1 MNTQIYP
8 LPGPPGLG
16 FENIKVYKKDPTQ
29 TFVISPFLV
38 DLRIK
43 PIILMNKFYR
53 KALLPALFWFCGL
66 ASVMAQTTSVSGTVK
81 DASGEPLAGVNIVV
95 KGRVIGTIT
104 STSGEYNLKVNQAPP
119 FTLVFSFIGFATQ
132 EVEVK
137 DANTTG
143 LDISLEEQTL
153 LGQEVVVSASRV
165 EESILKSPVTIE
177 KMDLLT
183 IKQAATPDFYDALA
197 NVKGVQVNSGSLNLT
212 SINTRGFA
220 TIANVRFVQLVDG
233 MDTQAPL
240 LNFPT
245 GNIIG
250 IGELDTESVELVPGA
265 ASALYGPNAF
275 NGIIIMKSK
284 SPFEYQGL
292 SAQVKV
298 GMTDSDAGGSNPYT
312 NYSLRYAKSFNNKF
326 AFKVN
331 FSLMQATDWTS
342 NDYRTDRNQPEST
355 IDLSG
360 NPNFDGLNL
369 YGDETPIPVPIG
381 GTFGTLDLRR
391 TGFKEEDILDNQDAT
406 SIKADGALHYRI
418 TDKMEISYNYRF
430 GGGSSIYQG
439 TEKYA
444 LRDFTQQFHK
454 LELKSD
460 NFFVRAYRTE
470 TRDGDSWNMSALGG
484 FANERYSPT
493 ATQWA
498 PEYAQ
503 RYVLSL
509 QGYIPGVPA
518 GDPAAAHAA
527 ARAYA
532 DRNRPA
538 PGSQEFKDLIEEVR
552 TAQFQRNPPG
562 AGFYDNSRL
571 YHAEFN
577 YNFMNEID
585 FAEIQIGGNF
595 RRYDLFSDGTVFN
608 ESPETGTD
616 FQRIGIN
623 EFGGYAQIAKTFA
636 EDLKLTASLRYDKN
650 ENFEGQVTPRVSLVY
665 SVSDAHNIRASFQ
678 TGFRNP
684 DTQAQFI
691 YFPSS
696 SGTLLGSTEA
706 NASRY
711 GVHNGGAWTYE
722 SYQAFRASGGVL
734 ATDGTPTGGNSTL
747 LVTADIPYVQPERL
761 KSFEVGYKGIFGQK
775 LLIDLNGYYTTYTDF
790 IGGQIVALKSPTSHQ
805 GNTVNP
811 GSLYSL
817 YNNSLANVNSYGVG
831 LGFTYSLPRNFTI
844 NGNYSYATFEAD
856 ESADF
861 RAGFN
866 TPENKYSIG
875 IGNRKLFDNF
885 GFNINFRWQE
895 GFLWESSYGVWNVP
909 EFGVLDAQLNYKIS
923 PLRTMLKIGAS
934 NLGGGDYR
942 TNLGAPF
949 VGQLYYISLTFDE
962 FLK

>member
-1 MNTQIYP
+1 
-8 LPGPPGLG
+8 
-16 FENIKVYKKDPTQ
+16 
-29 TFVISPFLV
+29 
-38 DLRIK
+38 
-43 PIILMNKFYR
+43 MNKFYR
-53 KALLPALFWFCGL
+53 KALLPALFWLCGSATL
-66 ASVMAQTTSVSGTVK
+66 MAQTSVSGTVK
-81 DASGEPLAGVNIVV
+81 DGTTGEPLAGVNIVV
-95 KGRVIGTIT
+95 KGRVIGTI
-104 STSGEYNLKVNQAPP
+104 SNTSGEYSLKVNQEPP

-177 KMDLLT
+177 KMDLLA
-183 IKQAATPDFYDALA
+183 IKQSATPDFYDALA
-197 NVKGVQVNSGSLNLT
+197 NIKGVQVNSGSLNLT

-220 TIANVRFVQLVDG
+220 TIANVRFVQQVDG

-250 IGELDTESVELVPGA
+250 IGELDTESVELLPGA

-298 GMTDSDAGGSNPYT
+298 GMTDSDAGDSNPYT
-312 NYSLRYAKSFNNKF
+312 QYALRYAKAFNNKF
-326 AFKVN
+326 AFKLN

-342 NDYRTDRNQPEST
+342 NDYRTDRNLPEST
-355 IDLSG
+355 TDLSG

-391 TGFKEEDILDNQDAT
+391 TGFKEEDILDNQDAK

-470 TRDGDSWNMSALGG
+470 TKDGDSWNMSALGG
-484 FANERYSPT
+484 FANERYSDT
-493 ATQWA
+493 RNKWA

-503 RYVLSL
+503 RYVLAL
-509 QGYIPGVPA
+509 QGYIPGVAA
-518 GDPAAAHAA
+518 GNPTAAHSE
-527 ARAYA
+527 ARRHA
-532 DRNRPA
+532 DRDRPA
-538 PGSQEFKDLIEEVR
+538 VGTQAFTDLIEDVR
-552 TAQFQRNPPG
+552 SSLFQRTPPG
-562 AGFYDNSRL
+562 ASFVDNSRL

-608 ESPETGTD
+608 EAPDDGVNFE
-616 FQRIGIN
+616 RIGIN

-636 EDLKLTASLRYDKN
+636 DALKVTASLRYDKN
-650 ENFEGQVTPRVSLVY
+650 ENFEGQVTPRVSAVY
-665 SVSDAHNIRASFQ
+665 TVSENHNVRASFQ

-722 SYQAFRASGGVL
+722 SYLAYRDSGGTL
-734 ATDGTPTGGNSTL
+734 SSTDGSPTGGNASL

-761 KSFEVGYKGIFGQK
+761 KSYEIGYKGVFSQK
-775 LLIDLNGYYTTYTDF
+775 LLIDLNAYYTSYTDF
-790 IGGQIVALKSPTSHQ
+790 IGGQIVALKLPTTHQ
-805 GNTVNP
+805 TKPVNP
-811 GSLYSL
+811 GDLYSL
-817 YNNSLANVNSYGVG
+817 YNNSLENVNSYGAG
-831 LGFTYSLPRNFTI
+831 IGITYSLPRNFSI
-844 NGNYSYATFEAD
+844 NGSYSYATFED
-856 ESADF
+856 SEDPDF

-866 TPENKYSIG
+866 TPENKYNIG
-875 IGNRKLFDNF
+875 IGNRKLFNNF

-909 EFGVLDAQLNYKIS
+909 EFGVLDAQINYKLS
-923 PLRTMLKIGAS
+923 ALRSMLKVGAT

-949 VGQLYYISLTFDE
+949 VGQMYYLSITFDE

>member
-1 MNTQIYP
+1 
-8 LPGPPGLG
+8 
-16 FENIKVYKKDPTQ
+16 
-29 TFVISPFLV
+29 
-38 DLRIK
+38 
-43 PIILMNKFYR
+43 MNKLYR
-53 KALLPALFWFCGL
+53 KALLPALFWLCGSAAL
-66 ASVMAQTTSVSGTVK
+66 MAQTSISGTVK
-81 DASGEPLAGVNIVV
+81 DGTTGDPLAGVNIVV
-95 KGRVIGTIT
+95 KGRVIGTI
-104 STSGEYNLKVNQAPP
+104 SNTSGQYSLKVNQEPP
-119 FTLVFSFIGFATQ
+119 FTLVFSFIGFSTQ
-132 EVEVK
+132 EIEVK
-137 DANTTG
+137 EANTT
-143 LDISLEEQTL
+143 LDVSLEEQTL

-177 KMDLLT
+177 KMDLLA
-183 IKQAATPDFYDALA
+183 IKQAASPDFYDALA
-197 NVKGVQVNSGSLNLT
+197 NVKGVQTNSGSLNLT

-250 IGELDTESVELVPGA
+250 IGELDAESVELVPGA

-275 NGIIIMKSK
+275 NGILIMRSK

-292 SAQVKV
+292 SAQVKGGV
-298 GMTDSDAGGSNPYT
+298 TSSDAGGSDPFVQ
-312 NYSLRYAKSFNNKF
+312 YSIRYAKAFNNKF
-326 AFKVN
+326 AFKLN
-331 FSLMQATDWTS
+331 FSMLDATDWLS
-342 NDYRTDRNQPEST
+342 NDYKTSRVDPEST
-355 IDLSG
+355 VDQSG

-391 TGFKEEDILDNQDAT
+391 TGFKEEDVLDNRDAK

-418 TDKMEISYNYRF
+418 TDKIEAIYNYRY

-444 LRDFTQQFHK
+444 LRNFTQQFHK
-454 LELKSD
+454 LELKGE

-470 TRDGDSWNMSALGG
+470 TRDGDSWNMSAQGG

-493 ATQWA
+493 ATKWA

-503 RYVLSL
+503 RYVLAL
-509 QGYIPGVPA
+509 QGYIPNVAA
-518 GDPAAAHAA
+518 GDQAAAHAA

-532 DRNRPA
+532 DRDRPA
-538 PGSQEFKDLIEEVR
+538 VGTQAFTDLMNDVR
-552 TAQFQRNPPG
+552 TAQFQRTPPG

-577 YNFMNEID
+577 YNFMNQID
-585 FAEIQIGGNF
+585 WAEVQIGGNV

-608 ESPETGTD
+608 EGPDDGVN
-616 FQRIGIN
+616 FKRIKID

-636 EDLKLTASLRYDKN
+636 DALKITASLRYDKN
-650 ENFEGQVTPRVSLVY
+650 ENFNGQVTPRLSAVYTVSEN
-665 SVSDAHNIRASFQ
+665 HNLRASFQ

-706 NASRY
+706 NAARY
-711 GVHNGGAWTYE
+711 GVHNGGAWTDA
-722 SYQAFRASGGVL
+722 SYKAFRASGGTL
-734 ATDGTPTGGNSTL
+734 AADGTPTGGNSSL

-761 KSFEVGYKGIFGQK
+761 KSFEVGYKGVFSKK
-775 LLIDLNGYYTTYTDF
+775 LLVDLNAYYTTYTDF
-790 IGGQIVALKSPTSHQ
+790 IGGQIVAVKAPTTHQ
-805 GNTVNP
+805 AKTVAP

-817 YNNSLANVNSYGVG
+817 YNNSTENVTSFGAG
-831 LGFTYSLPRNFTI
+831 LGLTYSLPRNFSI
-844 NGNYSYATFEAD
+844 NGNYSYATFDANET
-856 ESADF
+856 ADF

-866 TPENKYSIG
+866 TPENKFNIG
-875 IGNRKLFDNF
+875 ISNRKLFDNF
-885 GFNINFRWQE
+885 GFNLNFRWQQ
-895 GFLWESSYGVWNVP
+895 GYLWQSSYGVWNVP
-909 EFGVLDAQLNYKIS
+909 EFGVLDAQINYKLS
-923 PLRTMLKIGAS
+923 ALRSMVKIGAT

-949 VGQLYYISLTFDE
+949 VGQMYYISLTFDE

>member
-1 MNTQIYP
+1 
-8 LPGPPGLG
+8 
-16 FENIKVYKKDPTQ
+16 
-29 TFVISPFLV
+29 
-38 DLRIK
+38 
-43 PIILMNKFYR
+43 MNKFYR
-53 KALLPALFWFCGL
+53 KALLPALFWLCGSAAL
-66 ASVMAQTTSVSGTVK
+66 MAQTSISGTVK
-81 DASGEPLAGVNIVV
+81 DGTTGDALAGVNIVV
-95 KGRVIGTIT
+95 KGRVIGTI
-104 STSGEYNLKVNQAPP
+104 SNTSGQYSLKVNQEPP

-132 EVEVK
+132 ELEVK
-137 DANTTG
+137 EANTT
-143 LDISLEEQTL
+143 LDVSLEEQTL

-177 KMDLLT
+177 KMDLLA
-183 IKQAATPDFYDALA
+183 IKQSAAPDFYDALA
-197 NVKGVQVNSGSLNLT
+197 NVKGVQTNSGSLNLT

-275 NGIIIMKSK
+275 NGILIMKSK

-292 SAQVKV
+292 SAQVKGGV
-298 GMTDSDAGGSNPYT
+298 TSSDAAGTDPYVQ
-312 NYSLRYAKSFNNKF
+312 YSLRYAKAFNNKF
-326 AFKVN
+326 AFKLN
-331 FSLMQATDWTS
+331 FSMLDATDWLS
-342 NDYRTDRNQPEST
+342 NDYKTSRVDPEST
-355 IDLSG
+355 VDQSG
-360 NPNFDGLNL
+360 NANFDGLNL

-391 TGFKEEDILDNQDAT
+391 TGFKEEDVLDNRDAK

-418 TDKMEISYNYRF
+418 TDKIEAIYNYRY

-444 LRDFTQQFHK
+444 LRNFTQQFHK
-454 LELKSD
+454 VELKGE

-470 TRDGDSWNMSALGG
+470 TRDGDSWNMSAQGG

-493 ATQWA
+493 ATKWA

-503 RYVLSL
+503 RYVLAL

-518 GDPAAAHAA
+518 GNITAAHAA
-527 ARAYA
+527 ARAHA
-532 DRNRPA
+532 DRDRPA
-538 PGSQEFKDLIEEVR
+538 VGTQAFTDLMNDVR
-552 TAQFQRNPPG
+552 TAQFQRTPPG
-562 AGFYDNSRL
+562 SGFYDNSRL

-577 YNFMNEID
+577 YNFMNQID
-585 FAEIQIGGNF
+585 WAEIQVGGNF

-608 ESPETGTD
+608 EAPDDGVN
-616 FQRIGIN
+616 FQRINID

-636 EDLKLTASLRYDKN
+636 ESLKLTASLRYDKN
-650 ENFEGQVTPRVSLVY
+650 ENFEGQVTPRLSAVYTVSEN
-665 SVSDAHNIRASFQ
+665 HNLRASFQ

-706 NASRY
+706 NAARY
-711 GVHNGGAWTYE
+711 GVHNGGGWTDA
-722 SYQAFRASGGVL
+722 SYRAYRASGGTL
-734 ATDGTPTGGNSTL
+734 AADGTPTGGNSSL

-761 KSFEVGYKGIFGQK
+761 KSFEVGYKGVFSQK
-775 LLIDLNGYYTTYTDF
+775 LLIDLNGYYTSYSDF
-790 IGGQIVALKSPTSHQ
+790 IGGQIVALKAPTTHQ
-805 GNTVNP
+805 GNTVAP

-817 YNNSLANVNSYGVG
+817 YNNSVENVTSIGAG
-831 LGFTYSLPRNFTI
+831 LGITYSLPRNFSI
-844 NGNYSYATFEAD
+844 NGSYSYATFDAT

-866 TPENKYSIG
+866 TPENKISVG
-875 IGNRKLFDNF
+875 ISNRKLFDNF
-885 GFNINFRWQE
+885 GFNLNFRWQE
-895 GFLWESSYGVWNVP
+895 GYLWESSYGVWNVP
-909 EFGVLDAQLNYKIS
+909 EFGVLDAQINYKLS
-923 PLRTMLKIGAS
+923 ALRSIVKIGAT

-949 VGQLYYISLTFDE
+949 VGQMYYLSLTFDE

>member
-1 MNTQIYP
+1 
-8 LPGPPGLG
+8 
-16 FENIKVYKKDPTQ
+16 
-29 TFVISPFLV
+29 
-38 DLRIK
+38 
-43 PIILMNKFYR
+43 MNKFYR
-53 KALLPALFWFCGL
+53 KVLIAALFWMCGTATL
-66 ASVMAQTTSVSGTVK
+66 MAQTTVSGKVT
-81 DASGEPLAGVNIVV
+81 DGSTNDPLAGVNIVV

-104 STSGEYNLKVNQAPP
+104 TASGDYNLKINMAPP
-119 FTLVFSFIGFATQ
+119 FTLGFSFIGYGTQ
-132 EVEVK
+132 EIEVK

-143 LDISLEEQTL
+143 LNVSMSEQTM
-153 LGQEVVVSASRV
+153 LGQEVVISASRV
-165 EESILKSPVTIE
+165 EESILQSPVTIE
-177 KMDLLT
+177 KMDLLA

-250 IGELDTESVELVPGA
+250 IGELDIESVELVPGA

-275 NGIIIMKSK
+275 NGILIMRSK

-292 SAQVKV
+292 SAQVKMGV
-298 GMTDSDAGGSNPYT
+298 TNSNAAGQDPFT
-312 NYSLRYAKSFNNKF
+312 QYSLRYAKAFNNKL
-326 AFKVN
+326 AFKLN
-331 FSLMQATDWTS
+331 FQMQQATDWLS
-342 NDYRTDRNQPEST
+342 NDYKTSRVDPEST
-355 IDLSG
+355 VDLSG
-360 NPNFDGLNL
+360 NANFDGLNL

-391 TGFKEEDILDNQDAT
+391 TGFAEEDILDNRDAN

-418 TDKMEISYNYRF
+418 NDKIEASYNYRF

-439 TEKYA
+439 AEKYA

-454 LELKSD
+454 LEVKAD

-470 TRDGDSWNMSALGG
+470 TRDGDSWNMSAQGG

-493 ATQWA
+493 RTQWA

-518 GDPAAAHAA
+518 GNQAAAHAA
-527 ARAYA
+527 ARAHA

-538 PGSQEFKDLIEEVR
+538 VGSQDFTDLMNDVRGALFQRTPPGSSFE
-552 TAQFQRNPPG
+552 
-562 AGFYDNSRL
+562 DNSKL
-571 YHAEFN
+571 LHAEFN
-577 YNFMNEID
+577 YNFMNQID
-585 FAEIQIGGNF
+585 WAEIQIGGNV

-608 ESPETGTD
+608 EDPDDGVN
-616 FQRIGIN
+616 FNRIKID

-636 EDLKLTASLRYDKN
+636 DALKVTASLRYDKN
-650 ENFEGQVTPRVSLVY
+650 ENFNGQVTPRLSAVY
-665 SVSDAHNIRASFQ
+665 TFSKNHNLRASFQ

-696 SGTLLGSTEA
+696 GGTLLGSTKA
-706 NASRY
+706 NAERY
-711 GVHNGGAWTYE
+711 GVHNGGAYTDA
-722 SYQAFRASGGVL
+722 SYTAFRTSGGTL
-734 ATDGTPTGGNSTL
+734 AADGTPTGGNSSL

-761 KSFEVGYKGIFGQK
+761 KSVEVGYKGVISQK
-775 LLIDLNGYYTTYTDF
+775 LMLDINGYYTTYQDF
-790 IGGQIVALKSPTSHQ
+790 IGGQIVAVKSPTIHQ
-805 GNTVNP
+805 GKTVP
-811 GSLYSL
+811 AGSLYSV
-817 YNNSLANVNSYGVG
+817 YNNSVENVNSFGAG
-831 LGFTYSLPRNFTI
+831 IGFTYSLPRNFSI
-844 NGNYSYATFEAD
+844 NGNYSYATFDANED
-856 ESADF
+856 VDF

-866 TPENKYSIG
+866 TPENKFSVG
-875 IGNRKLFDNF
+875 LSNRKILGNF
-885 GFNINFRWQE
+885 GFNVNYRYQE
-895 GFLWESSYGVWNVP
+895 GFLWQSAYGLWNVP
-909 EFGVLDAQLNYKIS
+909 EFGVLDAQINYKLM
-923 PLRTMLKIGAS
+923 PLKSMIKIGAT

-949 VGQLYYISLTFDE
+949 VGQMYYVSITFDE
-962 FLK
+962 FLR